1 MAGTG
6 SYSWHGGVAD
16 PSLAGGEP
24 VYDPILGGNHGLEL
38 ERAGLSDDP
47 SPWRDDAIAQA
58 VERLLSLHQR

>member
-6 SYSWHGGVAD
+6 RYGWHGGLAD
-16 PSLAGGEP
+16 TSLAGREP
-24 VYDPILGGNHGLEL
+24 IYQIAPPGTPGLEL

-47 SPWRDDAIAQA
+47 SPWRDDAISQA